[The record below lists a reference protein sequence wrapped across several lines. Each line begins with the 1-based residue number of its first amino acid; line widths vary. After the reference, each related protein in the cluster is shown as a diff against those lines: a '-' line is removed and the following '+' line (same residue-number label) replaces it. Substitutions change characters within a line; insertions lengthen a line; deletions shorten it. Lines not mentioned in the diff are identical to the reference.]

1 MTKELWETL
10 KEKLYDLSFQTRQTH
25 TLQAPSM
32 VYMHVL
38 NVMRDLENN
47 YNPKPATRRK
57 NKNAEEAQTDPT
69 DD

>member
-1 MTKELWETL
+1 
-10 KEKLYDLSFQTRQTH
+10 
-25 TLQAPSM
+25 M

-47 YNPKPATRRK
+47 YNPKPAPRRK
-57 NKNAEEAQTDPT
+57 NKNAEEAKTDPT